1 MQKEIFDLLV
11 DISNKGYID
20 IERQG
25 NFINRDIVIE
35 ENKIRNSLNY
45 LLSQGLISNSSN
57 NIFIITE
64 FGYEVSRYSSWIDYI
79 TKQKEIRDRKTRKE
93 NIDLKI
99 SEFQV
104 RTKFLPYYISA
115 ISILISL
122 VALTDPFKWGLGENK
137 HRKIE
142 PLIQNRQ
149 LDTVSHTN
157 KDRLDTADY
166 NHTILK

>member
-93 NIDLKI
+93 NIDLKNIRIPSSDKVSSLLHIRHKYINII
-99 SEFQV
+99 SC
-104 RTKFLPYYISA
+104 I
-115 ISILISL
+115 
-122 VALTDPFKWGLGENK
+122 
-137 HRKIE
+137 
-142 PLIQNRQ
+142 
-149 LDTVSHTN
+149 
-157 KDRLDTADY
+157 DRP
-166 NHTILK
+166 I